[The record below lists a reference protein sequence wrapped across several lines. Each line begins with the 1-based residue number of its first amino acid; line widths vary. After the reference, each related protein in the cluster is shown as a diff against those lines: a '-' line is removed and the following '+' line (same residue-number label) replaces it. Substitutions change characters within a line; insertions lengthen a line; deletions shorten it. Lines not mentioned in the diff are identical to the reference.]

1 MSSNFGNNLKNLQ
14 FQPDFE
20 GNSPTL
26 RLPTGTE
33 RPNFGRVTW
42 SLDLPNGSSPRSLEP
57 TIPRNRGEAFS
68 YDEESRDPD
77 DPVQLT
83 ALFQLEIVQL
93 VLHMREENL

>member
-1 MSSNFGNNLKNLQ
+1 MSSDFGKNLKNLQ

-20 GNSPTL
+20 GNSSTL

-33 RPNFGRVTW
+33 RPDFGGVTC

-57 TIPRNRGEAFS
+57 TIPCSRGEASS
-68 YDEESRDPD
+68 YDEESKDQD
-77 DPVQLT
+77 DSVQLT

-93 VLHMREENL
+93 MLYMREENL